1 MVADSQRKHAAA
13 LRRRS
18 VVDDLTARVDD
29 QARRNHFGETVDA
42 IYRRRH
48 A

>member
-1 MVADSQRKHAAA
+1 MVADSQQKHAAA
-13 LRRRS
+13 LRRRPL
-18 VVDDLTARVDD
+18 VDELTSRVDD